1 MTNHEKKKYEEQ
13 RARIMKK
20 RQELA
25 KKLAREKKV
34 KVIFQNLEEPVD
46 VEFTYQG
53 VKTFYLKH
61 GEVIELPTSVLK
73 HLMSLKVPVYRYETD
88 AKTGQLKPVT
98 KVAEWRNRFAFV
110 PVDAEE
116 ITGTEKMEQ

>member
-1 MTNHEKKKYEEQ
+1 MTNHERKKYEEQ
-13 RARIMKK
+13 RRRIMKK
-20 RQELA
+20 KQEIS
-25 KKLAREKKV
+25 KKLAEEKKI

-46 VEFTYQG
+46 VEFTYEG

-61 GEVIELPTSVLK
+61 GEPISLPASVLK

-88 AKTGQLKPVT
+88 PKTGQVKPVT
-98 KVAEWRNRFAFV
+98 TVTEWRNRFAFV

-116 ITGTEKMEQ
+116 ITGTEKTE

>member
-1 MTNHEKKKYEEQ
+1 MDLEAKKKYEEQ

-34 KVIFQNLEEPVD
+34 KVIFQNLEDPVD
-46 VEFTYQG
+46 VEFTYEG
-53 VKTFYLKH
+53 VKTYQLKH
-61 GEVIELPTSVLK
+61 GEVVELPVSVLK
-73 HLMSLKVPVYRYETD
+73 HLMSLKVPVYRYEVD
-88 AKTGQLKPVT
+88 KKTGQLKPVT

-110 PVDAEE
+110 PVDEKDV
-116 ITGTEKMEQ
+116 IGTGNTEN